1 MYFTNKHDILKMIDI
16 LYLKND
22 QIFISYKYHL
32 GATHGLLLGV
42 RLFLFPGKNRSTEK
56 RTGLNTVHIQGDE

>member
-16 LYLKND
+16 LYFKND
-22 QIFISYKYHL
+22 QIFISYKYRL